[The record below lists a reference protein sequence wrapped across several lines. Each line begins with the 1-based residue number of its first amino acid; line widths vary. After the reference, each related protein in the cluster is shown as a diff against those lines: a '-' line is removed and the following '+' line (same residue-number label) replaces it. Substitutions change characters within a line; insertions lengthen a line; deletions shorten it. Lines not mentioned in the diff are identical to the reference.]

1 MAAKIRLADGREV
14 TVALSGKRVV
24 DALSLIV
31 KDGEAFARF
40 VTPAKAR
47 VWVNPMHVAAIED
60 RPDLD

>member
-1 MAAKIRLADGREV
+1 MAAKIRLSDGRDV

-24 DALSLIV
+24 DALAAATSQR
-31 KDGEAFARF
+31 DMFTRF

-47 VWVNPMHVAAIED
+47 VWINPMHVSAIED

>member
-1 MAAKIRLADGREV
+1 MASKIRLSDGHDV

-24 DALSLIV
+24 DALAEASGQG
-31 KDGEAFARF
+31 DAFARF

-47 VWVNPMHVAAIED
+47 VWINPMHVSAIED